1 MGKDFGF
8 RPCPEIDRRVCRRDK
23 VVMPPLRGGRRAA
36 LTR

>member
-23 VVMPPLRGGRRAA
+23 VVMPPLRGGRAA